1 VPLDQPLA
9 NVVIAA
15 LEPEPQ
21 SSYASNHLLAIA
33 RPEGAAAFL
42 SLYRLA
48 APVRAAVT
56 VWDGK

>member
-33 RPEGAAAFL
+33 RPEGAAAFP